1 MPINLDIILKDA
13 ENETQA
19 LLFLEEA
26 IRDYRLSIDSQ
37 IEYLQDLIYYEQNAD
52 ADDVERA
59 IVILH
64 ELHDILAIVKALRY

>member
-19 LLFLEEA
+19 LLLLEQE

-59 IVILH
+59 IAILH
-64 ELHDILAIVKALRY
+64 ELHGILAIVKALRY